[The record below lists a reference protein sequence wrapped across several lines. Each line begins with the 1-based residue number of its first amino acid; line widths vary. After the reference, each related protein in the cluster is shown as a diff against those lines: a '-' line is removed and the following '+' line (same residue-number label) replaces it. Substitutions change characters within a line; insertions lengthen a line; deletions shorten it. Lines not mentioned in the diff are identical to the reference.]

1 LPFGA
6 PAWPFACAVSDLVTA
21 RESGTTSAMSISRQA
36 AAPPDQDPTLNYQA
50 GTSGF
55 DELRDGSGAL
65 RPHWHTFRNA
75 FAALDP
81 FERAQR
87 MERLNH
93 RVRETGIAHDLFADP
108 NTTTP
113 PWRIDLVPLIIPPA
127 AWQELERALL
137 QRARLFE
144 AILADVYGPQQLL
157 RSGAIPPQL
166 VFNDPSYLRP
176 CHGLRPRSGYLQFF
190 AADLARDAD
199 GSWRVIDTHTETPAG
214 LGYALANRMVH
225 THVAGDLFGACH
237 ALRLASFFQAIQ
249 GGLAERANR
258 SEAQIALLTP
268 GPHHN
273 DFFSHA
279 YLARYLG
286 LLLVEGGDL
295 RIRGERAYLKTLEG
309 LRPLD
314 LIVRCVAG
322 ASADPLELDPTGFLG
337 PVGLMQAV
345 RRRPDV
351 VVNALGSALAEN
363 RGLGRYL
370 PDLCRDLLGD
380 DLHVADARRWWLGDE
395 SARRHVLDNLDGM
408 VIRPAHEGT
417 ARPGRAMPGRD
428 PVRLDAAARE
438 ALLRDIALHGAALV
452 AEEKI
457 GFATTPS
464 FDESGLVPTSYA
476 VRFFVAATRD
486 GFVAMPG
493 GLAMTVDP
501 DASVSLSASASQSR
515 DVWVLADGVV
525 PPHLSLWRPTIEAA
539 RVRRSPRSLPSRVA
553 DNLFWLGRY
562 TERADW
568 TMRVLRCAL
577 ARIEEDS
584 APRQDFRAA
593 RKALEVFLAKDGD
606 THAWTYQ
613 PTDASLIAALVRTLL
628 TEPDRSYGL
637 QRTLD
642 NIHRI
647 AGLTRDRL
655 SHDTWRV
662 LNSFHTSQRWR
673 PEAIP
678 ASTGEAI
685 DLLDRGS
692 GVLAAFNGLVHENMT
707 RNVGWAFLDMG
718 RRLAR
723 ANRLSEV
730 ILAVFAEVEN
740 GDDDAA
746 SMLFVLELADCFIT
760 YRSRYR
766 LTPMLPLVLDL
777 LLVDETNPRSLAFQ
791 LASLF
796 ASLDSLPQT
805 VKGAALSEEQRM
817 ITRLLTE
824 VRLADVRA
832 LAGHDAYGKRR
843 QLAHLLGNQL
853 EVLPQLSDAITRRYF
868 NLTELE
874 PHWVRAR
881 WGQEL

>member
-1 LPFGA
+1 
-6 PAWPFACAVSDLVTA
+6 
-21 RESGTTSAMSISRQA
+21 M
-36 AAPPDQDPTLNYQA
+36 
-50 GTSGF
+50 
-55 DELRDGSGAL
+55 

-108 NTTTP
+108 DTTTP

-176 CHGLRPRSGYLQFF
+176 CPACGRAPIPPVLRRRPGARRRRLLARHRYAHRDAGRPRLR
-190 AADLARDAD
+190 ARQSHGAYPRRRRPVRRLPR
-199 GSWRVIDTHTETPAG
+199 SAPRLLLP
-214 LGYALANRMVH
+214 
-225 THVAGDLFGACH
+225 GDPG
-237 ALRLASFFQAIQ
+237 R
-249 GGLAERANR
+249 LAERASR

-314 LIVRCVAG
+314 LIVRCIAG

-363 RGLGRYL
+363 RGLSGYL
-370 PDLCRDLLGD
+370 PDLCQTLLGEE
-380 DLHVADARRWWLGDE
+380 LRVADARRWWLGDAK
-395 SARRHVLDNLDGM
+395 ARNHVLANLDRM

-417 ARPGRAMPGRD
+417 ARPGRAAPGRD
-428 PVRLDAAARE
+428 PARLDAAGRD
-438 ALLRDIALHGAALV
+438 ALVRDIELHGAALV

-464 FDESGLVPTSYA
+464 FAENGLVPTPYA
-476 VRFFVAATRD
+476 VRFFVAATSA
-486 GFVAMPG
+486 GFMAMPG

-515 DVWVLADGVV
+515 DVWVVADGVV

-539 RVRRSPRSLPSRVA
+539 HVRRSPRSLPSRVA

-584 APRQDFRAA
+584 GPRQNFRAA

-606 THAWTYQ
+606 ARALAFH
-613 PTDASLIAALVRTLL
+613 PTDASLIAALVRTLM
-628 TEPDRSYGL
+628 TAPDRSYGL

-642 NIHRI
+642 HIHRI
-647 AGLTRDRL
+647 TGLTRDRL

-678 ASTGEAI
+678 ATTGEAI

-718 RRLAR
+718 RWLAR
-723 ANRLSEV
+723 ANRLS
-730 ILAVFAEVEN
+730 
-740 GDDDAA
+740 
-746 SMLFVLELADCFIT
+746 
-760 YRSRYR
+760 R
-766 LTPMLPLVLDL
+766 
-777 LLVDETNPRSLAFQ
+777 
-791 LASLF
+791 
-796 ASLDSLPQT
+796 
-805 VKGAALSEEQRM
+805 
-817 ITRLLTE
+817 
-824 VRLADVRA
+824 
-832 LAGHDAYGKRR
+832 
-843 QLAHLLGNQL
+843 
-853 EVLPQLSDAITRRYF
+853 
-868 NLTELE
+868 
-874 PHWVRAR
+874 
-881 WGQEL
+881 